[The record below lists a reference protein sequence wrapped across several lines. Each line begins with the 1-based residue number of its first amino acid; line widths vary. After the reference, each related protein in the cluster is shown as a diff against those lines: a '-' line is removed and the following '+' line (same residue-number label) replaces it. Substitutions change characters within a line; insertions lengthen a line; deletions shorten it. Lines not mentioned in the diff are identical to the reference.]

1 MYKLKKDNLKPD
13 PYNAAGVDIDS
24 GNQLVDAI
32 KPIAARTKTG
42 RVLGGIGGFG
52 AMYELPKSIKNPVL
66 VSGSDGVGTKLKLAF
81 QMAKHTTIG
90 IDLVAMCVNDILTQG
105 ATPLFFQDY
114 YACGKL
120 DVKTAKDVISGI
132 AEGCLSSNYSL
143 IGGET
148 AEMPGMYKDG
158 EYDLAGFAVGV
169 VEKQKIITG
178 QNIKEGDILIGLK
191 SSGLHSNGFSMVHN
205 ILAKTGI
212 PLTTPLQETT
222 LGEVLITPTR
232 IYANSILQ
240 LNRQLSINGLAH
252 ITGGGIIENLPRILP
267 KELAGLITPDSW
279 QMPEIFQWIST
290 VGDLDQLSML
300 RIFNCG
306 IGMIVIASEKNVPT
320 AQKILHDEGEQSVII
335 GSIVKKSN
343 NSSLIIK

>member
-1 MYKLKKDNLKPD
+1 MKKDNLKPD
-13 PYNAAGVDIDS
+13 AYKAAGVDIDS

-32 KPIAARTKTG
+32 KPIAAKTKTDG
-42 RVLGGIGGFG
+42 VLGGIGGFG

-81 QMAKHTTIG
+81 QMGRHTSIG

-120 DVKTAKDVISGI
+120 DVKTARDVISGI
-132 AEGCLSSNYSL
+132 AEGCLRSNCSL

-158 EYDLAGFAVGV
+158 EYDIAGFAVGV

-178 QNIKEGDILIGLK
+178 QDIKEGDILIGLK

-205 ILAKTGI
+205 ILARTGI
-212 PLTTPLQETT
+212 ALTKPMHDTT

-232 IYANSILQ
+232 IYVNSILQ

-267 KELAGLITPDSW
+267 KGLAGLITKDSW
-279 QMPEIFQWIST
+279 QMPEIFQWICT
-290 VGDLDQLSML
+290 EGDLDQSSML

-343 NSSLIIK
+343 NSSLIIR

>member
-1 MYKLKKDNLKPD
+1 MKKDNLKPD
-13 PYNAAGVDIDS
+13 PYKVAGVDIDS
-24 GNQLVDAI
+24 GNRLIDAI
-32 KPIAARTKTG
+32 KPIAAKTKA
-42 RVLGGIGGFG
+42 REVIGGIGGFG
-52 AMYELPKSIKNPVL
+52 AMYELPNSIKNPVL

-81 QMAKHTTIG
+81 KMGKHTTVG

-120 DVKTAKDVISGI
+120 DVDTAKDVISGI
-132 AEGCLSSNYSL
+132 AEGCLRSNCSL

-148 AEMPGMYKDG
+148 AEMPGMYKNG
-158 EYDLAGFAVGV
+158 EYDIAGFAVGV

-191 SSGLHSNGFSMVHN
+191 SSGLHSNGFSMVHK
-205 ILAKTGI
+205 ILEKTGI
-212 PLTTPLQETT
+212 PLTSPLQETT

-232 IYANSILQ
+232 IYVNSILQ
-240 LNRQLSINGLAH
+240 LSRRLPINGLAH

-267 KELAGLITPDSW
+267 KELAGLIRADSW
-279 QMPEIFQWIST
+279 QVPEIFQWICT
-290 VGDLDQLSML
+290 KGDLDQSSML

-306 IGMIVIASEKNVPT
+306 IGMIVIASEKNVST
-320 AQKILHDEGEQSVII
+320 AQKILQDEGEQPAII
-335 GSIVKKSN
+335 GTIVKKSN